1 VTGSPVRRECLGGR
15 RWRRHE
21 IDRFTIRD
29 LRAGFS
35 AAEFAH
41 LAAVDITV
49 GGHRATVSLTDEPCG
64 TAFGGHRRYLR
75 CPRCGGRANTL
86 GAHPEF
92 GLGCARRSCV
102 GGWRGRAHGVSAMT
116 VLVTEGVSCSG

>member
-1 VTGSPVRRECLGGR
+1 MTGPPVRRVCLGGR

-21 IDRFTIRD
+21 LVRFTLGD

-35 AAEFAH
+35 VADFARVN
-41 LAAVDITV
+41 AVVVTV
-49 GGHRATVSLTDEPCG
+49 GGHRATVLLTDEPSA
-64 TAFGGHRRYLR
+64 TAFGGHRRFLR

-92 GLGCARRSCV
+92 GLGCARRTCV
-102 GGWRGRAHGVSAMT
+102 GGWRGRARATSNLG
-116 VLVTEGVSCSG
+116 